1 MFNKKNKL
9 FIKING
15 NYKKT
20 TDSFKILLNFVHF
33 YDLNCMK
40 DNRHDLGLFSLLRS
54 YTILHKLVGN
64 KTFCAS

>member
-1 MFNKKNKL
+1 ME
-9 FIKING
+9 II
-15 NYKKT
+15 KKT
-20 TDSFKILLNFVHF
+20 TDSLKILLNFVHF